1 MAHNSAGPQAYLQ
14 LNPALNIDN
23 GRNAHTQSGV
33 VRTWVVR
40 VLARDSEGRGF
51 DCRPFH
57 FRATTLGK
65 LFMHMRHQAV
75 QLGSVQ
81 GAVMSC
87 GWEGNRRSGV
97 ALAIYYS
104 TRQDSSRENIKPCGL

>member
-23 GRNAHTQSGV
+23 ERNAHTQSGV
-33 VRTWVVR
+33 VPTSVVR
-40 VLARDSEGRGF
+40 VLARDSKGRGF
-51 DCRPFH
+51 DSRPFH

-65 LFMHMRHQAV
+65 LFTHMCHQAV

-81 GAVMSC
+81 GAVMS
-87 GWEGNRRSGV
+87 
-97 ALAIYYS
+97 
-104 TRQDSSRENIKPCGL
+104 